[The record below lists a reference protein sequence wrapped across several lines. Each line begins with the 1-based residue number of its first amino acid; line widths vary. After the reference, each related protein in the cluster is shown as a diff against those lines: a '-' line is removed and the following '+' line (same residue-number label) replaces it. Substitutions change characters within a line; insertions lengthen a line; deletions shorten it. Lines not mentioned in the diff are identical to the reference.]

1 MSEKGSSQGYIY
13 FNHSRKKWNA
23 QTFFYDTYTNKR
35 KYKTKSFDTKEEAEK
50 YIATINYQKDNPIYI
65 KNHGIP
71 MVEILKSNLEL
82 KLKTNQIGETQYW
95 RVMKTIQSLEKTSF
109 GNKNIDE
116 IKSSELQDYLNSLT
130 HLSNSMIEKAHQQLN
145 QAFRTAMEKGYIIR
159 NPMNSVIRPK
169 SDKENKVVRAL
180 ELDEQQA
187 LTDYLKNKSIT
198 QMRYKNVLL
207 FQMYLG
213 LRIGE
218 TLALTTHDV
227 DLQHKQVNI
236 HRTLTTDENGAIIMG
251 TSTKTYAGKRI
262 LPIPDFL
269 FPFFIE
275 QMKYCTNQENNPENL
290 LFKPDKNQYVRR
302 ANINKELQRIC
313 ASLGIEGISTHS
325 LRHTYGTRCIESGMA
340 PVVVQ
345 RLMGHKD
352 IRVTLNTYTSVL
364 NKFKEEELD
373 KVNQYYLNQNLIDT
387 SNYSE
392 NFNETRKIGDNS
404 IISMDLDEK

>member
-1 MSEKGSSQGYIY
+1 MSEKNTGQGTIF
-13 FNHSRKKWNA
+13 FNHQRKTWQA
-23 QTFFYDTYTNKR
+23 QTNYYDIHSGKL
-35 KYKTKSFDTKEEAEK
+35 KKKTKSFSTKPEAEK
-50 YIATINYQKDNPIYI
+50 YIATINYQKENPIYI
-65 KNHGIP
+65 KHNGIP
-71 MVEILKSNLEL
+71 MCEILKTNIKL
-82 KLKTNQIGETQYW
+82 KLDTNQIGETQYW
-95 RVMKTIQSLEKTSF
+95 RVMKTIQSLEKTTL

-116 IKSSELQDYLNSLT
+116 IKSDELQDYLNSLK
-130 HLSNSMIEKAHQQLN
+130 HLSNSMIEKTHQQLN

-169 SDKENKVVRAL
+169 SDKENKIVRAL
-180 ELDEQQA
+180 ELDEQQV

-218 TLALTTHDV
+218 ALALTTHDV

-236 HRTLTTDENGAIIMG
+236 HRTLTTDENGTIIMG
-251 TSTKTYAGKRI
+251 TTTKTYAGKRV

-269 FPFFIE
+269 VPFFIE
-275 QMKYCTNQENNPENL
+275 QMKYCTNQENNPESL

-302 ANINKELQRIC
+302 SNINKELQRIC
-313 ASLGIEGISTHS
+313 ATLGIEGISTHS

-373 KVNQYYLNQNLIDT
+373 KVNQYYLNQNLLNENPLNNKLLE
-387 SNYSE
+387 SNV
-392 NFNETRKIGDNS
+392 FNEKE
-404 IISMDLDEK
+404 LDFDK